1 VPVAGNPLNTTLP
14 VDSLQEGCVI
24 CPTTGAVGVTGCG
37 KIVTFAELAELQP
50 VAFLTINVYVFG
62 SSPLIVVLV
71 PDPLVIT
78 SPGILISVQAPIPGN
93 PDRTTLPV
101 ATRHVG

>member
-1 VPVAGNPLNTTLP
+1 M
-14 VDSLQEGCVI
+14 I

-37 KIVTFAELAELQP
+37 KIVTFDELAELQP

-71 PDPLVIT
+71 PIRL
-78 SPGILISVQAPIPGN
+78 
-93 PDRTTLPV
+93 
-101 ATRHVG
+101 